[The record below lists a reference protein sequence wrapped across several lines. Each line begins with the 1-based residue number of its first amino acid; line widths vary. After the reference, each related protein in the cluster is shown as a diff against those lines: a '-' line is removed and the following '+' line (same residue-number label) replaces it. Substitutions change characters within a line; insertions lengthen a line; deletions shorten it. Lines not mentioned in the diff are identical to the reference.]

1 MMLMT
6 QIIFQ
11 MINGDINNGFNILI
25 AISGN
30 LLTHITMQKE
40 YNALK

>member
-1 MMLMT
+1 MI

-11 MINGDINNGFNILI
+11 MINGDINNGFNISI

-30 LLTHITMQKE
+30 LQTHIITQKE